1 MAIRELRYDTDPI
14 LRKESREVREV
25 TARIKELLND
35 MVETM
40 VENDGVGL
48 AAPQVGILRRV
59 IVVDDGNGPIKLVN
73 PVILQRAG
81 EEIDVEGCLI
91 VPNRMG
97 EVKRPS
103 NISVDYIDENGDKV
117 HLDAEGF
124 LARIIC
130 HEEDHLNGV
139 LFKDIMERELKLS
152 DLG

>member
-81 EEIDVEGCLI
+81 EEIDVEGCLS

-130 HEEDHLNGV
+130 HEVDHLNGV
-139 LFKDIMERELKLS
+139 LFTDIMERELKLR
-152 DLG
+152 D